1 MESYKCCLCFTRKF
15 LWSEAQPPADVR
27 AAFDAHSEG
36 GTQMTADQF
45 RRFLA
50 EAQGDAA
57 VADVERVMEQA
68 LELRHRQ
75 LFHRKH
81 FKPVFTLDDFHH
93 YLFSEELNPPLRS
106 QVHQDMTAPLSH
118 YYIYTGHNS
127 YLTGNQLSSDCSDVP
142 IIKALQNGVRV
153 IELDMWPNATKDNI
167 DILHGR
173 TLTSP
178 VELIKCLRSIKE
190 YAFSASPYPVIITL
204 EDHLTPDL
212 QAKVA
217 EMVIETFG
225 DMLYYPDSESPK
237 EFLSP
242 EALKKRIIISTKPP
256 KEYLE
261 AKNVKENDGDT
272 KKVQESNEAWG
283 MEVPDLQTELE
294 CSDKGHGRSLWLM
307 HGFYKA
313 NGGCGYVK
321 KPDFLLSTGSDNEV
335 FDPKAILPVKKTL
348 KVKVYMGDG
357 WRMDFKKTHFDPYS
371 PPDFYT
377 REHAFEASPYPVII
391 TLEDHLT
398 PNLQAKVAK
407 MLTKTFGNI
416 LYTPTLESLEIK
428 EKEHE
433 GQKVDEEAWSEEVS
447 DHEAITNDHELNE
460 HYQEEDPEEGNGK
473 PPIKYKRLIAIAA
486 KKMQGDLTEALKID
500 PHKVTRLSLSELAL
514 EKAASSHGT
523 ELIRFTQRNL
533 LRIFP
538 KGTRV
543 TSSNYKPLLGW
554 MHGAQMVAL
563 NMQGYGKPL
572 WLVHGMFKA
581 NGGCGY
587 VKKPDI
593 LLNDDPDQLFD
604 PKATLPL
611 LKTLKV
617 RIYTGDGWRFDFH
630 KSHFDTFSPP
640 DFYARVGIAGVP
652 VDTSTTMKQTK
663 IINDCWM
670 PVWDEE
676 FEFELRV
683 PELALLRIEVFEHD
697 VSDQDDFAGQT
708 CLPVWELRTGIR
720 SVSLCDHKGRP
731 LKSRRRTK
739 NTAAAMTA
747 GVAHL
752 ATAKLRRA
760 TFMASTPPPSQGR
773 VYPSGGLL
781 ELIRSGVV
789 RAIPPKDAAAAL
801 RTEGF
806 RLLDVRP
813 AWEHEKAR
821 VGGSLHVPFFVADT
835 DPTPVTLLKKWVHF
849 GYIGLWTGQHLTT
862 INEQF
867 LPQVE
872 ELVPDKE
879 DKLLVA
885 CGEGLR

>member
-1 MESYKCCLCFTRKF
+1 MR
-15 LWSEAQPPADVR
+15 AQACGSSANRPQSAHFSGFVDR
-27 AAFDAHSEG
+27 AK
-36 GTQMTADQF
+36 
-45 RRFLA
+45 L
-50 EAQGDAA
+50 
-57 VADVERVMEQA
+57 
-68 LELRHRQ
+68 
-75 LFHRKH
+75 
-81 FKPVFTLDDFHH
+81 
-93 YLFSEELNPPLRS
+93 
-106 QVHQDMTAPLSH
+106 
-118 YYIYTGHNS
+118 I
-127 YLTGNQLSSDCSDVP
+127 
-142 IIKALQNGVRV
+142 
-153 IELDMWPNATKDNI
+153 
-167 DILHGR
+167 R
-173 TLTSP
+173 TLTTP
-178 VELIKCLRSIKE
+178 VKLIKCLRSIK
-190 YAFSASPYPVIITL
+190 
-204 EDHLTPDL
+204 
-212 QAKVA
+212 
-217 EMVIETFG
+217 
-225 DMLYYPDSESPK
+225 
-237 EFLSP
+237 
-242 EALKKRIIISTKPP
+242 
-256 KEYLE
+256 
-261 AKNVKENDGDT
+261 
-272 KKVQESNEAWG
+272 
-283 MEVPDLQTELE
+283 
-294 CSDKGHGRSLWLM
+294 
-307 HGFYKA
+307 
-313 NGGCGYVK
+313 
-321 KPDFLLSTGSDNEV
+321 
-335 FDPKAILPVKKTL
+335 
-348 KVKVYMGDG
+348 
-357 WRMDFKKTHFDPYS
+357 
-371 PPDFYT
+371 
-377 REHAFEASPYPVII
+377 EHAFEASPYPVII

-407 MLTKTFGNI
+407 
-416 LYTPTLESLEIK
+416 IK

-731 LKSRRRTK
+731 LKS
-739 NTAAAMTA
+739 
-747 GVAHL
+747 V
-752 ATAKLRRA
+752 
-760 TFMASTPPPSQGR
+760 
-773 VYPSGGLL
+773 
-781 ELIRSGVV
+781 
-789 RAIPPKDAAAAL
+789 
-801 RTEGF
+801 
-806 RLLDVRP
+806 
-813 AWEHEKAR
+813 
-821 VGGSLHVPFFVADT
+821 
-835 DPTPVTLLKKWVHF
+835 
-849 GYIGLWTGQHLTT
+849 
-862 INEQF
+862 
-867 LPQVE
+867 
-872 ELVPDKE
+872 
-879 DKLLVA
+879 KLLMHFDF
-885 CGEGLR
+885 LFH